1 MTSLDLLGSDP
12 LITSWLVA
20 FGLLFL
26 VLVAIP
32 LLRTAVAGVLFAL
45 ACFSGRTHW
54 RNVAARVLPQ
64 TARAIGG
71 VLLGSTTVLAPAM
84 AEPVQPIALESVDL
98 DRVATARAAI
108 APRSAPTAATKI
120 ENVDLDR
127 GAATADVPTS
137 APSSTTVYLV
147 RTGDTLWDIAAA
159 QLDEPNNVEIT
170 KAWKAVWQAN
180 RVTVGE
186 DPGHIYPGELLD
198 LGVLA

>member
-1 MTSLDLLGSDP
+1 MTSLDLLGTDP

-32 LLRTAVAGVLFAL
+32 LLRTAAAGVLFAL
-45 ACFSGRTHW
+45 ACISGRTHW
-54 RNVAARVLPQ
+54 RSVAARVLPQ
-64 TARAIGG
+64 TARVIGG
-71 VLLGSTTVLAPAM
+71 VLLGSTTVVAPAL

-98 DRVATARAAI
+98 DRVATAPATM
-108 APRSAPTAATKI
+108 APRSTSATPSKI
-120 ENVDLDR
+120 DNIDLDR
-127 GAATADVPTS
+127 GATPAKAATP
-137 APSSTTVYLV
+137 APSSTTMYVV

-159 QLDEPNNVEIT
+159 QLDEPNNVAIT

-186 DPGHIYPGELLD
+186 DPGHILPGELLD